1 MCRNQESCVLV
12 TALPMVRC
20 VTLSKTTHVN
30 AIFFTY
36 KIRELALIHGF
47 LKPESSSSLPISQIS

>member
-1 MCRNQESCVLV
+1 MEDGMCRNQESCVLV

-47 LKPESSSSLPISQIS
+47 LKP

>member
-36 KIRELALIHGF
+36 KIRELALTHGF
-47 LKPESSSSLPISQIS
+47 LKS